1 MKQRQTSQA
10 GPAEREKRAAG
21 YPEPKVPSNKVA
33 WQQTPYGQPPAP
45 AGPDCLTVRR
55 VVDTLADTHHTAD
68 LGNLPDPI
76 EELVWIPL
84 TRQTHRQN
92 AQRSWQRIIALG
104 GPAALLEIPEE
115 QLADLLK
122 DAGFSRQKARWIKRS
137 LAMVVER
144 FGCLSLAAT
153 SDWQDQEVESFLTTL
168 PGIAIKSA
176 KCVMM
181 YSLDRDVL
189 PVDTHLRRL
198 SERLGWVKTGL
209 SEKRIHHELEKIVPP
224 DQRHSL
230 HVNAIWHGRATCR
243 AIKPKC
249 EACVIASDCSKI
261 IAPPSR
267 RR

>member
-1 MKQRQTSQA
+1 MKRRRSKQS
-10 GPAEREKRAAG
+10 GPGKPVDRIAG
-21 YPEPKVPSNKVA
+21 YPEPEAPAGQVA
-33 WQQTPYGQPPAP
+33 YRQVPYGQTSAD
-45 AGPDCLTVRR
+45 PDRFSVHR
-55 VVDTLADTHHTAD
+55 VIVTLADTHHTAD

-92 AQRSWQRIIALG
+92 ALRSWQRIIALG

-122 DAGFSRQKARWIKRS
+122 DAGFSRQKARWIKLS

-153 SDWQDQEVESFLTTL
+153 DDWQDQEVEVFLTTL

-181 YSLDRDVL
+181 YSLGRKVL

-198 SERLGWVKTGL
+198 CERLGWVAPGL
-209 SEKRIHHELEKIVPP
+209 SEKRIHRELEAIVPP
-224 DQRHSL
+224 DLRHSL
-230 HVNAIWHGRATCR
+230 HVNAIWHGRETCR
-243 AIKPKC
+243 ALKPRC
-249 EACVIASDCSKI
+249 EACVIRSDCNKVFTQ
-261 IAPPSR
+261 PSR
-267 RR
+267 R